1 MDYKF
6 ERLFMR
12 TISITKEQ
20 ARRFLVSYHGL
31 SGSGFSKGKEGILEY
46 LKRVGC
52 IQFDPL
58 NIVGHNQELVL
69 QSRIDGFKPH
79 MLEELLYKDRK
90 LVDGWDKVMS
100 IYTTSDWPY
109 FSRYRASNLERLC
122 SEDRPILPY
131 LPLIRKE
138 INTRGP
144 LSSIDLQYDES
155 VNWPWGPTRVSRAAL
170 ESMWFWGEVII
181 HHKVNTRKYYDF
193 ACRYLPT
200 ELLNTPDPNETFEQY
215 RDWRICRR
223 IGGVGL
229 LWSKPGDAWL
239 EIPETKTPERLQSIQ
254 RLLSA
259 GILSEIAVEGVNV
272 PFYIRSK
279 DQNTMENVLSNTSD
293 GTSSQSAAN
302 IPARSRKPEARIL
315 APLDNMLWDRRMISE
330 LFDFDYRWEVY
341 KPESERKFGYYV
353 LPVLYG
359 DRFIGRFE
367 PSYDKKTKTLTVK
380 NWWCESGV
388 KQTKSL
394 QHALVKCFR
403 RFAGYLGAN
412 RIEPG
417 EDLNP
422 TMLDLIRD
430 V

>member
-1 MDYKF
+1 
-6 ERLFMR
+6 MR
-12 TISITKEQ
+12 TISISKEQ
-20 ARRFLVSYHGL
+20 ARRFLLSYHGL
-31 SGSGFSKGKEGILEY
+31 SGPGLSKGKDGIVEY
-46 LKRVGC
+46 FNRVGC
-52 IQFDPL
+52 IHFDPL

-69 QSRIDGFKPH
+69 QSRIDGFKPC
-79 MLEELLYKDRK
+79 MLDELLYKDRK

-100 IYTTSDWPY
+100 IYNTSDWPY

-122 SEDRPILPY
+122 SEDRPIVPY
-131 LPLIRKE
+131 LPLIREE
-138 INTRGP
+138 INIHGP

-193 ACRYLPT
+193 AVRHLPH
-200 ELLNTPDPNETFEQY
+200 ELLSTPDPNETFDQY

-229 LWSKPGDAWL
+229 LWAKPGDAWL
-239 EIPETKTPERLQSIQ
+239 EIPETKTPERLESIQ

-259 GILSEIAVEGVNV
+259 GKLTEIAIDGINV
-272 PFYIRSK
+272 PFYIRST
-279 DQNTMENVLSNTSD
+279 DQNIMENVLSNIPG
-293 GTSSQSAAN
+293 GTFSPSGSN
-302 IPARSRKPEARIL
+302 VPARSRKPEARIL

-341 KPESERKFGYYV
+341 KPESERKYGYYV
-353 LPVLYG
+353 LPVIFG

-367 PSYDKKTKTLTVK
+367 PSYDKKAKTLTIK
-380 NWWCESGV
+380 NWWWENGV
-388 KQTKSL
+388 RQTKPM

-417 EDLNP
+417 ENLN
-422 TMLDLIRD
+422 DSVKNWIRD
-430 V
+430 I